1 MRKLF
6 TLPNLYVL
14 LWALYYT
21 QGFFIPRGSVFSRG
35 ILVIFLLISVYFLLV
50 MVAKYKQ
57 TLYFK
62 SMGALL
68 LMFTIY
74 GIISILKG
82 GGIGYLQMIYLSLLP
97 IYSFYVFTQKG
108 LINERWIR
116 IVFFIMVGVTV
127 VEYLLYFNFINE
139 SGQDTENAT
148 INVGYEVVALLPLI
162 YFWKHKPIVQYLLLA
177 LVLAVVITT
186 VKRGAILVAALCMFY
201 FIYNTMKISSRKT
214 RWYVWLV
221 VLIFVVVGVRWVSNF
236 YINSEYAQTRM
247 QATLEGYSSGRDS
260 IFKKAWEVFLN
271 SNTFGILFG
280 HGAFATIDIMGI
292 AAHNDWLEI
301 LVNQGLLGVTLYFFY
316 WRGFYVSFRRDKNP
330 ETKPIIGTVLIIY
343 FVAALFSMSYSAMTL
358 PATLAL
364 GYCLAKQDNNQYV
377 VNKR

>member
-21 QGFFIPRGSVFSRG
+21 QGFFIPRGSVWSRG
-35 ILVIFLLISVYFLLV
+35 IMVLFLLISIYFLFV
-50 MVAKYKQ
+50 TVAKYKQ
-57 TLYFK
+57 SPYFK
-62 SMGALL
+62 SLGALL

-74 GIISILKG
+74 GVISILKG
-82 GGIGYLQMIYLSLLP
+82 GGMGYLQMIYLSLLP
-97 IYSFYVFTQKG
+97 IYACYAFTQKG

-116 IVFFIMVGVTV
+116 IVFFIMVGVTF
-127 VEYLLYFNFINE
+127 VEYVLYVNFINE
-139 SGQDTENAT
+139 TRQDAEKAT
-148 INVGYEVVALLPLI
+148 INVGYEIVALLPLI
-162 YFWKHKPIVQYLLLA
+162 YFWKHKPIVQYVLLA

-186 VKRGAILVAALCMFY
+186 VKRGAIVVAALSTVY

-221 VLIFVVVGVRWVSNF
+221 VLIFVVVGIRWVSNF
-236 YINSEYAQTRM
+236 YMNSEYAQIRM
-247 QATLEGYSSGRDS
+247 QDTLEGYSSGRDS
-260 IFKKAWEVFLN
+260 LFKSAWDIFLN

-280 HGAFATIDIMGI
+280 HGAFATIDIMGV

-301 LVNQGLLGVTLYFFY
+301 LVNQGLIGVTVYFIY
-316 WRGFYVSFRRDKNP
+316 WINFYVTFKRDTNP
-330 ETKPIIGTVLIIY
+330 ETKPILGTLIIIY
-343 FVAALFSMSYSAMTL
+343 FMATLFSMSYNSMTL

-364 GYCLAKQDNNQYV
+364 GYCLAKQDNNQYC
-377 VNKR
+377 K